1 MKQSISLVAAAILG
15 GMVTLTG
22 NYLISGPQTIQVVS
36 HTAPTNNN
44 NNNTNYKLTTNN
56 DAAPTNFTEA
66 AERVM
71 PAVVN
76 ITAIKEQA
84 PRNAQEQRYYEY
96 FGTPRPSEATGS
108 GVIISTKGYI
118 VTNNHVIKGAN
129 KVEVTLYD
137 KRKFTATLVGTDPN
151 TDLAVLKI
159 DAPNNIP
166 VVDFANSDEIR
177 VGEWVLAVGNPFELT
192 STVTAGIISAKG
204 RNINILGGRQS
215 IESFIQTDAAVNP
228 GNSGGALVNAK
239 GELIGINTAIASN
252 TGSYAG
258 YSFAV
263 PINLA
268 KKVVQD
274 LIEHGEVR
282 RAFLGITIQDV
293 NSELTKKLNLD
304 VSQGVYVNE
313 LQPEGAAQAAG
324 MKSGDVV
331 IKVNGIK
338 IKSVPELQ
346 EQIGSRNIGDDVSVT
361 VWREGAEKDLLVKLK
376 N

>member
-1 MKQSISLVAAAILG
+1 M
-15 GMVTLTG
+15 
-22 NYLISGPQTIQVVS
+22 
-36 HTAPTNNN
+36 
-44 NNNTNYKLTTNN
+44 
-56 DAAPTNFTEA
+56 
-66 AERVM
+66 
-71 PAVVN
+71 
-76 ITAIKEQA
+76 
-84 PRNAQEQRYYEY
+84 
-96 FGTPRPSEATGS
+96 
-108 GVIISTKGYI
+108 
-118 VTNNHVIKGAN
+118 
-129 KVEVTLYD
+129 
-137 KRKFTATLVGTDPN
+137 
-151 TDLAVLKI
+151 
-159 DAPNNIP
+159 
-166 VVDFANSDEIR
+166 
-177 VGEWVLAVGNPFELT
+177 
-192 STVTAGIISAKG
+192 
-204 RNINILGGRQS
+204 
-215 IESFIQTDAAVNP
+215 
-228 GNSGGALVNAK
+228 
-239 GELIGINTAIASN
+239 
-252 TGSYAG
+252 
-258 YSFAV
+258 

-293 NSELTKKLNLD
+293 NSELTQKLNLD